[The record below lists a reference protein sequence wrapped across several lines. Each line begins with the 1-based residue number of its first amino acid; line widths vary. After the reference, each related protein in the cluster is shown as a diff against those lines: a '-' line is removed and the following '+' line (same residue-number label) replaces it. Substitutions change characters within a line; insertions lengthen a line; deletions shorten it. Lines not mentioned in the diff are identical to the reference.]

1 MGMTRAQKARKY
13 GESGGSTAAGS
24 RRSRGAAARPAGV
37 RPTSVHEMRPDELA
51 AEPTRGSSAGILV
64 GVAFFVGAALWL
76 YYHLLVLQGVS
87 GAMAHGV
94 TAPELLAG
102 GFGPEHV
109 ADFARGLG
117 PDGHTGYKG
126 VHATTGLF
134 TPLLTGMGWLLFTG
148 LNTPQRAR
156 KWVYWVVVLAYAVV
170 FVAGNSALDAAVAH
184 PADQGAAALAS
195 GLVVTRWILFA
206 ALVLITVIVA
216 VSVVR
221 RKLSDFAEG
230 RLPGQ
235 RPRG

>member
-13 GESGGSTAAGS
+13 GDTTGAAPAGSTS
-24 RRSRGAAARPAGV
+24 SRGARV
-37 RPTSVHEMRPDELA
+37 RPVSVHEMRDGQLA
-51 AEPTRGSSAGILV
+51 AEPTKASSAGILV
-64 GVAFFVGAALWL
+64 GVAFFVGLALWL

-87 GAMAHGV
+87 GHMAGGV

-109 ADFARGLG
+109 AQFARGLG
-117 PDGHTGYKG
+117 ADGLTEYEG

-134 TPLLTGMGWLLFTG
+134 APLLTSLGWLLFTG

-156 KWVYWVVVLAYAVV
+156 KWVYWAVVLGYAVV

-184 PADQGAAALAS
+184 PADRDAAALAS
-195 GLVVTRWILFA
+195 ALVVTRWVLFA
-206 ALVLITVIVA
+206 GLVLIAVLVV

-221 RKLSDFAEG
+221 RKLSDFARGE
-230 RLPGQ
+230 LPGQ
-235 RPRG
+235 RPRD